1 MNKYLNK
8 FLKKDFKKK
17 KDKYPKKELEQGS
30 EEFVQDGEQGIEQN
44 LKKVKEKGLTKIL
57 RKYLKKNPKKNSE
70 KDLVIVPKGLTNLT
84 IKKKILLFLSPALII
99 TILALFLLLV
109 QYQNLTFYQEEMEK
123 INKIEKQVYHVG
135 WKVYEISIYEYK
147 YIESIPDPRTIE
159 VMQNIKNEID
169 INIEEI
175 NLAIQPD
182 NYNYI
187 SFDENFLD
195 KIATM
200 NKTNNSVADKVD
212 TNFVN
217 TTDQKANESQQSF
230 VIKGGID
237 SQNNMVSV
245 MINSGL
251 EVTEIYKAKINEK
264 VAELQTRIY
273 KLIIGTGA
281 LLLIISVAAAT
292 IVSRMI
298 ARDIKDVNHEVN
310 KMANGELNINFNKIA
325 NDEIGTVKTNLIVMR
340 EGIYQ
345 LIKKID
351 ENKNEIADFSN
362 QLLDRSNL
370 SEKYSNSL
378 EEHIETIN
386 NNINEQNDSIA
397 GLSSLTEEL
406 SASMEQIAASIEM
419 VSGNAYEVNSLSS
432 KGVIETDAIE
442 HQMNQIY
449 EYTIEL
455 ENFSKSLIDNIKMIT
470 SISSKINQIADQT
483 KILSLNATIEAAR
496 AGDVGKGF
504 AVVANEVRALAT
516 ETSNLSDEINVI
528 IKETEEVA
536 QNTLFSLNKSVNQVN
551 EGKEKVAVASS
562 TFNDITNNVK
572 YLTDQINE
580 IVLGIKQINQA
591 TEDTV
596 NNINTLANSS
606 EQLSLVSA
614 DVLDNAIDQSKI
626 SKSLNEDV
634 ELLKKITNE
643 LNSSVEKFKM

>member
-1 MNKYLNK
+1 MNKYLKK
-8 FLKKDFKKK
+8 FLKKDLKKDTSIDQKNGLNKEKTLK
-17 KDKYPKKELEQGS
+17 KDKK
-30 EEFVQDGEQGIEQN
+30 I
-44 LKKVKEKGLTKIL
+44 VKEKEKEL
-57 RKYLKKNPKKNSE
+57 RKENKEKNKNS
-70 KDLVIVPKGLTNLT
+70 KRLSIGLTNLS
-84 IKKKILLFLSPALII
+84 IKKKILLFLSPALIL
-99 TILALFLLLV
+99 TILALFLLLN

-123 INKIEKQVYHVG
+123 INKIEKQVYHIG

-147 YIESIPDPRTIE
+147 YIETTPDPRTQEI
-159 VMQNIKNEID
+159 MQGIKDEID
-169 INIEEI
+169 TNIEEV

-187 SFDENFLD
+187 NVDQDFTDS
-195 KIATM
+195 IATM
-200 NKTNNSVADKVD
+200 DQTNKTVAEKVE
-212 TNFVN
+212 TNFVY
-217 TTDQKANESQQSF
+217 TTDPKVNESKQSY
-230 VIKGGID
+230 VIKGSVD

-245 MINSGL
+245 MINNGI
-251 EVTEIYKAKINEK
+251 EVTEIYKTKINEK
-264 VAELQTRIY
+264 VAELTVLIY
-273 KLIIGTGA
+273 YLIIGTGA

-292 IVSRMI
+292 IVSRSI

-310 KMANGELNINFNKIA
+310 RMANGDLNINFNKIA
-325 NDEIGTVKTNLIVMR
+325 NDEIGSVKTNLVLMK

-351 ENKNEIADFSN
+351 DNKDEIADFSN
-362 QLLDRSNL
+362 QLLDRSSL

-378 EEHIETIN
+378 ENHIETIN

-432 KGVIETDAIE
+432 KGVLETNAIE
-442 HQMNQIY
+442 VQMNQIY
-449 EYTIEL
+449 EYTVEL
-455 ENFSKSLIDNIKMIT
+455 ESFSKSLIANIKLIT

-504 AVVANEVRALAT
+504 AVVANEVRVLAT

-536 QNTLFSLNKSVNQVN
+536 NNTLRSLNKSVNQVN

-572 YLTDQINE
+572 DLTEQINE

-596 NNINTLANSS
+596 NNINSLANSS